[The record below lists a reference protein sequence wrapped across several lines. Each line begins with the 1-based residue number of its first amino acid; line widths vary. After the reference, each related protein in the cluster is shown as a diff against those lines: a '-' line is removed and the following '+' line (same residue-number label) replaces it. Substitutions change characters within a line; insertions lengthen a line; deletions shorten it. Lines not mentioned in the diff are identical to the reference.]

1 MISTVQRRFA
11 PMVIG
16 IDWNPD
22 RHQIGISDRHRWNLL
37 KGFDDMVC
45 GYERVTFAILEGFS
59 MKRRLRR
66 VLAPRAPHAP
76 SAPESRANE
85 KLGP

>member
-22 RHQIGISDRHRWNLL
+22 RHQIGISDRHRWNTH
-37 KGFDDMVC
+37 FTM
-45 GYERVTFAILEGFS
+45 
-59 MKRRLRR
+59 
-66 VLAPRAPHAP
+66 
-76 SAPESRANE
+76 N
-85 KLGP
+85 